1 MTLGTYWPRSRG
13 QSFFGNP
20 PLAGFLRLS
29 RVVSRQESTDPH
41 RHSADRT
48 LSSPSG
54 APYVARR
61 TCLTHQSARLE
72 PGAALVP
79 LMRVRL
85 PAKRRLRFESCRN
98 RAAEQRRR
106 SIGMRPYRLQSA
118 STARIQDRLRPLRRD
133 PDRFASAGSSSSP
146 GERSKGLWPRRIRLR
161 IQPSQPSPN
170 NNVTAMTV

>member
-13 QSFFGNP
+13 QSFFRDP

-29 RVVSRQESTDPH
+29 RGVSRQESTDPH

-61 TCLTHQSARLE
+61 TCLTRQSARLE
-72 PGAALVP
+72 AGAALVP

-85 PAKRRLRFESCRN
+85 PAKRRLRFGSCRN
-98 RAAEQRRR
+98 RTADQGRR
-106 SIGMRPYRLQSA
+106 SIGMRPTGYNPRVPRGFKTDFAPCGVTQLALLRAA
-118 STARIQDRLRPLRRD
+118 SHRPQGRGRRVFGRGGSD
-133 PDRFASAGSSSSP
+133 YGSSRASH
-146 GERSKGLWPRRIRLR
+146 RRTTMSRR
-161 IQPSQPSPN
+161 
-170 NNVTAMTV
+170 